1 MTWTSWNTLKKRK
14 IINLH
19 EMYVA
24 RFELCP
30 NQSYSGKLKWP
41 LRSLL
46 RAIPLSLD
54 HKPQNTQTRWW
65 IWSRKGKSQR
75 IHRSQ
80 EISRQWKKHLDY
92 LKGYENGHMKGPPP
106 LIDVYGHGEA
116 RLGHTSGWPKGPHL
130 TELSSR
136 DGNCRFK
143 ISFLVSLKMQCG

>member
-1 MTWTSWNTLKKRK
+1 MGYCLNR
-14 IINLH
+14 
-19 EMYVA
+19 
-24 RFELCP
+24 
-30 NQSYSGKLKWP
+30 
-41 LRSLL
+41 
-46 RAIPLSLD
+46 LD
-54 HKPQNTQTRWW
+54 EPILMAVSKPMQTEF
-65 IWSRKGKSQR
+65 G
-75 IHRSQ
+75 IHHRLESCD
-80 EISRQWKKHLDY
+80 LDY